1 MTETLPADL
10 QQFVQE
16 ELAAGR
22 YASPAEVIG
31 EGLRLLRDRERRLQ
45 ELRAEIQVGIDEL
58 ERGEGIVIR
67 DEQELAAFFE
77 QIGAEVDAE
86 RSGQG
91 DDR

>member
-10 QQFVQE
+10 QQFVRE

-67 DEQELAAFFE
+67 DERELAAFFE
-77 QIGAEVDAE
+77 DIKVRGRE
-86 RSGQG
+86 RLEN
-91 DDR
+91 DVR